1 MSNYT
6 SRNATISI
14 DQDMTDTFLGFLKTV
29 IPSAEKIMS
38 ESLSR
43 IEEEAAKDWPVRQ
56 PIIRTDKDGKITF
69 FRRTTQES
77 YKKFVKGVR
86 ADTRG
91 NIVVFLK
98 NTAPYSWAI
107 KFGED
112 SKNSQKQ
119 DIIQPTGVRVANEL
133 LVKPQSKDSNNV
145 VKALANDLMKKV

>member
-1 MSNYT
+1 MSKYT
-6 SRNATISI
+6 SNNATVSI
-14 DQDMTDTFLGFLKTV
+14 DQDMQNVFLGFLRTV
-29 IPSAEKIMS
+29 IPSAEKIMF
-38 ESLSR
+38 ESLSK

-69 FRRTTQES
+69 FKKTTQES
-77 YKKFVKGVR
+77 YRKFVKGVR

-112 SKNSQKQ
+112 SKNAQKQ

-133 LVKPQSKDSNNV
+133 LVKPQSKESNKV